1 MRYSPKIH
9 LPLIVLAVG
18 VVGMVVL
25 ILARPKVETRPRSI
39 PPPLVRV
46 AQVEPQDIQ
55 LTVSS
60 QGTAMPHKE
69 STFIAEV
76 PGKVVWTS
84 EALVSGGFFEEGD
97 VLLRI
102 DPIDYELAVTRSKA
116 QVAQAELRSMREEA
130 EAGVARKEWK
140 DLGEGDGHP
149 LTLREPQ
156 VAEARAAFQAA
167 GAVLAQAQQDLKRT
181 EVRAPFA
188 GRVRQKM
195 ADVGQFVNRGTPVA
209 TGYSIDVV
217 EVRLPLPDAKL
228 AYLDLPLHYRGS
240 AMNESGPRVRLTA
253 RFGGGSHVWEGRVVR
268 TEGEIDPKSR
278 MVHVVAQ
285 VEDPYGRRGKQL
297 DRPPLS
303 VGIFLDARIEGRAV
317 ESVVV
322 LTRAALRGH
331 DTVWVVDGD
340 DRLRFRKV
348 RVLKTDPGTVIIESG
363 LENGERVCLSALD
376 AAVDGMKVR
385 TIEEGKEEGEAGLPE
400 PQGEA
405 AG

>member
-1 MRYSPKIH
+1 MRYSPKTH
-9 LPLIVLAVG
+9 LPLLVLAVG
-18 VVGMVVL
+18 VVGMVVM
-25 ILARPKVETRPRSI
+25 IMARPEVETRPRSI

-69 STFIAEV
+69 STFVAEV

-97 VLLRI
+97 VLLKI
-102 DPIDYELAVTRSKA
+102 DPIDYELAVTRNKA
-116 QVAQAELRSMREEA
+116 QVAQAELRLMREEA
-130 EAGVARKEWK
+130 EAEVARKEWK

-167 GAVLAQAQQDLKRT
+167 EATLAQAQQDLKRT

-188 GRVRQKM
+188 GRVRKKM

-209 TGYSIDVV
+209 TGYSIDIV
-217 EVRLPLPDAKL
+217 EVRLPLPDAEL
-228 AYLDLPLHYRGS
+228 AYLDIPLHYRGG
-240 AMNESGPRVRLTA
+240 AMSESGPRVRLTA
-253 RFGGGSHVWEGRVVR
+253 QFGGDRYAWEGRVVR

-278 MVHVVAQ
+278 MVHVVAR
-285 VEDPYGRRGKQL
+285 VEDPYGRRGGRT

-303 VGIFLDARIEGRAV
+303 VGIFLDARIEGRTA
-317 ESVVV
+317 EGVVV
-322 LTRAALRGH
+322 LPREALRGR
-331 DTVWVVDGD
+331 DTVWVVDED
-340 DRLRFRKV
+340 DRLRFRQV
-348 RVLKTDPGTVIIESG
+348 EVLKTDPEEVIIESG
-363 LENGERVCLSALD
+363 LENGEQVCLSALD

-385 TIEEGKEEGEAGLPE
+385 TLEEGEADLPE
-400 PQGEA
+400 PQREA

>member
-1 MRYSPKIH
+1 MRYSPKAT

-18 VVGMVVL
+18 IVGMVVL
-25 ILARPKVETRPRSI
+25 ILARPKVETRPRSL

-46 AQVEPQDIQ
+46 VEVEPQDIR

-60 QGTAMPHKE
+60 QGTAVPHKE
-69 STFIAEV
+69 STFVAEV

-84 EALVSGGFFEEGD
+84 ESLVDGGFFEEGD

-102 DPIDYELAVTRSKA
+102 DPTDYELAVTRNEA
-116 QVAQAELRSMREEA
+116 QVAQAELRLMREEA
-130 EAGVARKEWK
+130 EAGVARKEWEE
-140 DLGEGDGHP
+140 LGEGDGHP

-167 GAVLAQAQQDLKRT
+167 RAALAQAQQDLKRT
-181 EVRAPFA
+181 KVRAPFA

-209 TGYSIDVV
+209 AGYSIDVA
-217 EVRLPLPDAKL
+217 EVRLPLPDAEL

-240 AMNESGPRVRLTA
+240 AMNENGPKA
-253 RFGGGSHVWEGRVVR
+253 RFTALFGGERYEWDGRVVR

-278 MVHVVAQ
+278 MVHVVAR
-285 VEDPYGRRGKQL
+285 VEDPYGRRGGQP

-303 VGIFLDARIEGRAV
+303 VGIFLDARIEGRVA
-317 ESVVV
+317 EKVVV
-322 LTRAALRGH
+322 LPRAALRGR
-331 DTVWVVDGD
+331 DTVWVVDED
-340 DRLRFRKV
+340 SRLRFRQV
-348 RVLKTDPGTVIIESG
+348 EVLKTDPEEVIIEAG
-363 LENGERVCLSALD
+363 LEYGERVCLSALD

-385 TIEEGKEEGEAGLPE
+385 TLGESEADSQE
-400 PQGEA
+400 PRREA

>member
-1 MRYSPKIH
+1 MRYSPKAT

-25 ILARPKVETRPRSI
+25 ILARPKVETRPRSL

-46 AQVEPQDIQ
+46 VEVEPRDVQ

-69 STFIAEV
+69 STFVAEV

-84 EALVSGGFFEEGD
+84 EALVDGGFFEEGD
-97 VLLRI
+97 VLLKI
-102 DPIDYELAVTRSKA
+102 DPTDYELAVTRNKA
-116 QVAQAELRSMREEA
+116 QVAQAELRLMHEEA
-130 EAGVARKEWK
+130 EAGVARKEWE

-167 GAVLAQAQQDLKRT
+167 RAALAQAQQDLKRT
-181 EVRAPFA
+181 KVRAPFA

-209 TGYSIDVV
+209 AGYSIDIA
-217 EVRLPLPDAKL
+217 EVRLPLPDAEL

-240 AMNESGPRVRLTA
+240 AMNESGPRVRFTA
-253 RFGGGSHVWEGRVVR
+253 LFGGERYEWDGRVVR

-278 MVHVVAQ
+278 MVHVVAR
-285 VEDPYGRRGKQL
+285 VEDPYGRRGEQP

-303 VGIFLDARIEGRAV
+303 VGIFLDARIEGRIA
-317 ESVVV
+317 EKVVV
-322 LTRAALRGH
+322 LPRAALRGR
-331 DTVWVVDGD
+331 DTVWVMDGE
-340 DRLRFRKV
+340 DRLRFRQV
-348 RVLKTDPGTVIIESG
+348 EVLKTDPEEVIIESG
-363 LENGERVCLSALD
+363 LESGERVCLSALD

-385 TIEEGKEEGEAGLPE
+385 TLDESEADLQE
-400 PQGEA
+400 PQREA